1 MKNGKAAEPSSV
13 LAEML
18 KAAPDIC
25 SKIIADFMNHALQK
39 VLSDQSDSILVSL
52 FKGKGNVLDQNN
64 YYGLA
69 LSRTTDHVLKVIERV
84 VENIIP
90 ETVNNDE
97 MQFDFC
103 PS

>member
-1 MKNGKAAEPSSV
+1 MKNGKAAEPSRV

-25 SKIIADFMNHALQK
+25 SKIIADFTRYGK
-39 VLSDQSDSILVSL
+39 VLSDWSDSILVSL

-64 YYGLA
+64 YCGLA
-69 LSRTTDHVLKVIERV
+69 LSRTIDHVLKVIERV
-84 VENIIP
+84 AENIIP

-97 MQFDFC
+97 MLFDVC